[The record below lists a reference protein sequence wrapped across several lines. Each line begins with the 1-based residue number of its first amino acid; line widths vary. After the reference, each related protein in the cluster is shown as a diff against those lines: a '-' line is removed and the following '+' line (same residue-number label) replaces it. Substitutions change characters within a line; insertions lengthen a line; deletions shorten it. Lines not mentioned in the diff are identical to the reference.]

1 MSDLGDRVD
10 ELEDRLNGVL
20 SVAQSALQRANELEA
35 ENEELREELDRTIYR
50 VAELELCL
58 PDNKADYDTLDFDQ
72 KVGMVRKELMERAYV
87 ALNNRSKMDYKT
99 VMWSVFDGNPSVG
112 HCYKLMEYA
121 ARDTPGI
128 TYADP
133 ENGSKQVR
141 IDLDEVL
148 DETKAQAGF
157 SRVNKDEQEE
167 AR

>member
-1 MSDLGDRVD
+1 MADLNDRVD
-10 ELEDRLNGVL
+10 DLEDRLNGVL
-20 SVAQSALQRANELEA
+20 SVAQNALQRANELEA
-35 ENEELREELDRTIYR
+35 ENKELRKKLDRTEFR

-72 KVGMVRKELMERAYV
+72 KVGMVRKELMERAHA

-121 ARDTPGI
+121 AHDTPGI
-128 TYADP
+128 TYVDP
-133 ENGSKQVR
+133 NNGSKHVR
-141 IDLDEVL
+141 INLDEVL

-157 SRVNKDEQEE
+157 SCVNKDEQEE